1 MEDIGHKGLCN
12 SSCSEGTLFTSAIGG
27 EVNYIKGVV
36 SRKHK
41 PMSMRD
47 RAAQFASFAA
57 LSGYEDMVEEKR
69 KNIEAEIEEKDH

>member
-1 MEDIGHKGLCN
+1 MMKQYEDIINHQRP
-12 SSCSEGTLFTSAIGG
+12 
-27 EVNYIKGVV
+27 V

-41 PMSMRD
+41 PLSMRD

>member
-1 MEDIGHKGLCN
+1 MKQYEEIIHHQRP
-12 SSCSEGTLFTSAIGG
+12 
-27 EVNYIKGVV
+27 V

-41 PMSMRD
+41 PMSIRD

-69 KNIEAEIEEKDH
+69 KNIEAEIEERIIRY

>member
-1 MEDIGHKGLCN
+1 MKQYEDIINHQRP
-12 SSCSEGTLFTSAIGG
+12 
-27 EVNYIKGVV
+27 V

-47 RAAQFASFAA
+47 REAQLASLAA
-57 LSGYEDMVEEKR
+57 LSGYEDVVEEKR

>member
-1 MEDIGHKGLCN
+1 MMKQYETTINHQRP
-12 SSCSEGTLFTSAIGG
+12 
-27 EVNYIKGVV
+27 V
-36 SRKHK
+36 SHKHK

-69 KNIEAEIEEKDH
+69 KNIEAEIEENDH

>member
-1 MEDIGHKGLCN
+1 MMKQYEDIINHQRP
-12 SSCSEGTLFTSAIGG
+12 I
-27 EVNYIKGVV
+27 

-69 KNIEAEIEEKDH
+69 LFCQSLPLSWQNPLLWSTKDQ

>member
-1 MEDIGHKGLCN
+1 MKQYEEIIHHQRP
-12 SSCSEGTLFTSAIGG
+12 
-27 EVNYIKGVV
+27 V

-41 PMSMRD
+41 PMSIRD

-69 KNIEAEIEEKDH
+69 KILKQKLKKRIIRY

>member
-1 MEDIGHKGLCN
+1 MMKQYEDIINHQRP
-12 SSCSEGTLFTSAIGG
+12 A
-27 EVNYIKGVV
+27 

-57 LSGYEDMVEEKR
+57 LSGYEDMVEEKQ

>member
-1 MEDIGHKGLCN
+1 MKQYEDIINHQRP
-12 SSCSEGTLFTSAIGG
+12 
-27 EVNYIKGVV
+27 V

-41 PMSMRD
+41 PMGMRD

-69 KNIEAEIEEKDH
+69 KIIEAEIEEMDH

>member
-1 MEDIGHKGLCN
+1 MKQYEDIINHQRP
-12 SSCSEGTLFTSAIGG
+12 
-27 EVNYIKGVV
+27 V

-47 RAAQFASFAA
+47 MAAQFSSFAA
-57 LSGYEDMVEEKR
+57 LPGLVGMVEEKR

>member
-1 MEDIGHKGLCN
+1 MMKQYEDIINHQRP
-12 SSCSEGTLFTSAIGG
+12 
-27 EVNYIKGVV
+27 V

-57 LSGYEDMVEEKR
+57 LSGYEDMVEQKLRKR
-69 KNIEAEIEEKDH
+69 IIRY

>member
-1 MEDIGHKGLCN
+1 MKQYEDIINHQR
-12 SSCSEGTLFTSAIGG
+12 T
-27 EVNYIKGVV
+27 V